1 MTRLTQH
8 FTLEE
13 LTASST
19 ANAKGIDN
27 TPTKAVVA
35 CLTELCEE
43 VLEPLR
49 QAYGKPI
56 HISSGYR
63 SPKLNKAVGGAS
75 TSQHLY
81 GQAADITCMTDSVS
95 GNKELFDVAQRLIA
109 NGTIKVGQLIDE
121 YGYNWVHISTPNKH
135 TNQILH
141 IKK

>member
-1 MTRLTQH
+1 MAKITEH

-19 ANAKGIDN
+19 AKARGIDN
-27 TPTKAVVA
+27 TPTKAVQA

-49 QAYGKPI
+49 LAYGKPI
-56 HISSGYR
+56 RVTSGYR
-63 SPKLNKAVGGAS
+63 SPKLNKTVGGAD
-75 TSQHLY
+75 TSQHVY
-81 GQAADITCMTDSVS
+81 GQAADITSQSDSVS